1 MIVVT
6 QFLGKCF
13 YVCLV
18 LQINMTSCLGN
29 PPYWPSEKALNERV
43 GISPMGVGQVSLT
56 REPLYRKFICLTR
69 QFGCAVRK
77 VWLH

>member
-1 MIVVT
+1 
-6 QFLGKCF
+6 
-13 YVCLV
+13 
-18 LQINMTSCLGN
+18 MTSCLGN

-56 REPLYRKFICLTR
+56 REPIYRKFISLTR

-77 VWLH
+77 V